1 MTYANG
7 LIYRKFSP
15 VLRFILLSST
25 TWVLSTTVV
34 LSAEISSQTTDLNSQ
49 KRESIDSNL
58 FAQASTNTNN
68 TNSIKIIKI
77 TNIKVNSTDKGL
89 ELILETSQGK
99 QLQVTNNSDGNNF
112 IADIN
117 NAQLGLNNGSKFT
130 QEKPVAGIS
139 EITVINKDANTIRI
153 TVIGEKG
160 IPKAELF
167 DSNQGLIFGLTPV
180 TSSTEPST
188 TSPQATQP
196 EQPSQEQPPAATEKK
211 PEGTPQSSEQNEEDV
226 IELIVTAQKRAE
238 NLQDV
243 PISITVIDRDQ
254 LESGDV
260 KSFEE
265 VAKNTPNFSVFN
277 GGTNRLSSFYSVR
290 GISNFNAFSRDG
302 VGIYVDD
309 VPYDFSGFQN
319 LGFNDLERVEI
330 LRGPQ
335 NTLYGR
341 SSLGGVINVVTRKP
355 TNEFEFKNSIS
366 YGNYDTFKAQAS
378 VSGPLVEDKLFFRL
392 SGDYSTRDG
401 YVRNTFLDKDVDGG
415 SGGNGRVKLL
425 WTPSLDWEVSFN
437 ASFDDYREGAAP
449 YVLLNQSDPSET
461 ELDFNGF
468 NNIVNKAQSLKIAY
482 NKPDFRFTSI
492 TTNRSSSQKAAYD
505 VDVTTADG
513 RISAPDFKSKLFSQ
527 EFRFQSPEEADKLQW
542 IFGGYF
548 ESSKF
553 ENNRDFIYGADS
565 LALGLGLPA
574 GEEKNDYE
582 SNTKTYAVFSQVDYK
597 PIERLTLT
605 AGLRYESTNSK
616 IDGTKIF
623 TSTDGSLVIP
633 FLSLQDVEKNG
644 DALLP
649 RFVAKYKLT
658 PNLSTYGSISRGY
671 RPAGASFEPFTEDTA
686 VFDAETSWNYEVG
699 LKSSWLDNKLNVN
712 LALFHNKVDNF
723 QFVGIDQGNIFI
735 DNADVNVTGAEL
747 EVRATPVKGLDIIG
761 GLGLLNSRFRNGNDP
776 FTGENLEDKRTTF
789 APDLTYNL
797 AVQYRSVAGLFGR
810 VELVGFG
817 TTYFDDLN
825 TIKQDPYA
833 LVNVRAGYEFKNKG
847 IYLFANNIFNTE
859 YVTQAFDA
867 GTGLQGTYGAPS
879 TYGVQFTS
887 RF

>member
-1 MTYANG
+1 MTYVDG
-7 LIYRKFSP
+7 LNYRTFSP
-15 VLRFILLSST
+15 VLRFIFLSGT
-25 TWVLSTTVV
+25 TWVLSTSVV
-34 LSAEISSQTTDLNSQ
+34 LGAAISSRSTYLDSQ
-49 KRESIDSNL
+49 KSENIDTHL
-58 FAQASTNTNN
+58 FAQASTNTSN
-68 TNSIKIIKI
+68 TKIITI

-89 ELILETSQGK
+89 ELILQTSQGR
-99 QLQVTNNSDGNNF
+99 QLKVTNNSKGKNF
-112 IADIN
+112 IADIK
-117 NAQLGLNNGSKFT
+117 NAQLSLSNNSEFT
-130 QEKPVAGIS
+130 EEKPVAGITK
-139 EITVINKDANTIRI
+139 ITVTNKDENTIRI
-153 TVIGEKG
+153 TVTGEKG

-167 DSNQGLIFGLTPV
+167 DSNQGLIFGFTPV
-180 TSSTEPST
+180 ASTTEPST
-188 TSPQATQP
+188 TSPEGTQQEQAS
-196 EQPSQEQPPAATEKK
+196 EEQPPAATEKK
-211 PEGTPQSSEQNEEDV
+211 PEETPQSSKQNEDV

-243 PISITVIDRDQ
+243 PISITVLDRDQ

-260 KSFEE
+260 QSFEE
-265 VAKNTPNFSVFN
+265 VAKNTPNFSVF
-277 GGTNRLSSFYSVR
+277 GSGTNRLSTFYSVR
-290 GISNFNAFSRDG
+290 GITNFNAFSRDG
-302 VGIYVDD
+302 VGIFIDD
-309 VPYDFSGFQN
+309 VPYDFAGFQN

-341 SSLGGVINVVTRKP
+341 SSLGGVINVVTRQP
-355 TNEFEFKNSIS
+355 TNKFEFKNSIS
-366 YGNYDTFKAQAS
+366 YGNFDDFKAQAS
-378 VSGPLVEDKLFFRL
+378 ISGPLVEDKLFFRL

-401 YVRNTFLDKDVDGG
+401 YVRNTFLDRDVDGG

-425 WTPSLDWEVSFN
+425 WTPSADWEVSFN

-468 NNIVNKAQSLKIAY
+468 NDIVNNAQSLKIAY
-482 NKPDFRFTSI
+482 NQSDFRFTSI
-492 TTNRSSSQKAAYD
+492 TTNRFSSQKAAYD
-505 VDVTTADG
+505 IDSTTSD
-513 RISAPDFKSKLFSQ
+513 IQINAPDFQSRLFSQ

-553 ENNRDFIYGADS
+553 ENNRPFIYGADFP
-565 LALGLGLPA
+565 ALGFPFPPTA
-574 GEEKNDYE
+574 GVETNDVE
-582 SNTKTYAVFSQVDYK
+582 SNTKTYAVFSQIDYK

-605 AGLRYESTNSK
+605 AGLRYEATNSE
-616 IDGTKIF
+616 IDATQTF

-633 FLSLQDVEKNG
+633 LLSVQDLEKNG
-644 DALLP
+644 DAVLP
-649 RFVAKYKLT
+649 RFVAEYKLT
-658 PNLSTYGSISRGY
+658 PNLMTYGSISRGY
-671 RPAGASFEPFTEDTA
+671 RPAGASFQPISEDAA

-699 LKSSWLDNKLNVN
+699 LKSSWLDNKLNIN

-723 QFVGIDQGNIFI
+723 QFVGIDQGNVFI
-735 DNADVNVTGAEL
+735 DNADVKVTGAEL

-761 GLGLLNSRFRNGNDP
+761 GLGFVNSRFRNGNDP
-776 FTGENLEDKRTTF
+776 FTGESLEDKRTTF
-789 APDLTYNL
+789 SPDLTYNL
-797 AVQYRSVAGLFGR
+797 AVQYRSVGGLFGR

-847 IYLFANNIFNTE
+847 IYLFANNIFDTE
-859 YVTQAFDA
+859 YVTQAFNNI
-867 GTGLQGTYGAPS
+867 TGLQGTYGAPS
-879 TYGVQFTS
+879 TYGIQLKS

>member
-7 LIYRKFSP
+7 LIYHKFSP
-15 VLRFILLSST
+15 VLRFILLSGT
-25 TWVLSTTVV
+25 AWVLSTSVV
-34 LSAEISSQTTDLNSQ
+34 LGTEVSSQTTHLDSE
-49 KRESIDSNL
+49 KRENIDTHL
-58 FAQASTNTNN
+58 FAQASTNTN
-68 TNSIKIIKI
+68 SIKIITI

-117 NAQLGLNNGSKFT
+117 NAQLGLNNGGRFT
-130 QEKPVAGIS
+130 QEKPVAGIAK
-139 EITVINKDANTIRI
+139 ITVINKDANTIRV
-153 TVIGEKG
+153 TVTGEEG

-167 DSNQGLIFGLTPV
+167 DSNQGLIFGFIPV
-180 TSSTEPST
+180 TPSTEPST

-211 PEGTPQSSEQNEEDV
+211 PEETPQSSEQNEEDV

-355 TNEFEFKNSIS
+355 TNEFEFKNSNR

-378 VSGPLVEDKLFFRL
+378 VSGTLV
-392 SGDYSTRDG
+392 
-401 YVRNTFLDKDVDGG
+401 
-415 SGGNGRVKLL
+415 
-425 WTPSLDWEVSFN
+425 DWEVSFN

-468 NNIVNKAQSLKIAY
+468 NDIVNNAQSLKIAY

-492 TTNRSSSQKAAYD
+492 TTNRSSSLKAAYD

-649 RFVAKYKLT
+649 RFVAEYKLT
-658 PNLSTYGSISRGY
+658 PNLMTYGSISRGY
-671 RPAGASFEPFTEDTA
+671 RPAGASFQPISEDTA
-686 VFDAETSWNYEVG
+686 VFDAETSWNYEIG

-712 LALFHNKVDNF
+712 LALFQNSVNNF
-723 QFVGIDQGNIFI
+723 QFPSINNGNVVI
-735 DNADVNVTGAEL
+735 DNADINVTGAEL
-747 EVRATPVKGLDIIG
+747 EVRATPAKGLDIIG
-761 GLGLLNSRFRNGNDP
+761 GLGLVNSRFKNGNDI
-776 FTGENLEDKRTTF
+776 FTGQSLKDNRTTF
-789 APDLTYNL
+789 SPDLTYNF
-797 AVQYRSVAGLFGR
+797 AIQYRSIGGLFGR
-810 VELVGFG
+810 VELTGFG

-833 LVNVRAGYEFKNKG
+833 LVNIRAGYEFKNNG
-847 IYLFANNIFNTE
+847 IYLFANNIFYTE
-859 YVTQAFDA
+859 YVTQVFDGIA
-867 GTGLQGTYGAPS
+867 GRYGTYGAPS
-879 TYGVQFTS
+879 TYGVQFKS